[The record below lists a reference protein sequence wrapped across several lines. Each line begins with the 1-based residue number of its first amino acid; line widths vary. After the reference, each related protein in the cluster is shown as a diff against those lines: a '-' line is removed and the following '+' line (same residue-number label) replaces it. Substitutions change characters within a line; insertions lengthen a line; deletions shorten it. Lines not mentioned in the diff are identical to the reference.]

1 MWKVSFL
8 FGFGHYPHH
17 EESNMRLAYIACFAS
32 IIVLSGCATP
42 EHTATA
48 PDKQPAYRRFENI
61 QYRWEDRGVEVS
73 FYRQAP
79 GDAWTVS
86 LQDCWSVFERSGES
100 KVWDHSSSS
109 CSTEECVKMLD
120 QALTQFEAEKPNAKL
135 DSLEIEMQVNREIWG
150 EVLDGLRPTLAAI
163 HEVKTSN
170 RADVPREVENKIVDV
185 LNRSATVAA
194 IKNVLA
200 RHGIKVQ
207 YVRIIGQTIFKDS
220 LTGKAW
226 SDIGN
231 LPGLGI
237 LFPGDFQLAI
247 KAQ

>member
-1 MWKVSFL
+1 
-8 FGFGHYPHH
+8 
-17 EESNMRLAYIACFAS
+17 
-32 IIVLSGCATP
+32 
-42 EHTATA
+42 
-48 PDKQPAYRRFENI
+48 
-61 QYRWEDRGVEVS
+61 
-73 FYRQAP
+73 
-79 GDAWTVS
+79 
-86 LQDCWSVFERSGES
+86 
-100 KVWDHSSSS
+100 
-109 CSTEECVKMLD
+109 MLD

>member
-1 MWKVSFL
+1 MAL
-8 FGFGHYPHH
+8 
-17 EESNMRLAYIACFAS
+17 N
-32 IIVLSGCATP
+32 GCAVP
-42 EHTATA
+42 ERTATA
-48 PDKQPAYRRFENI
+48 PDKQSAYRRSENI
-61 QYRWEDRGVEVS
+61 HYTWEGRGVQVA
-73 FYRQAP
+73 FDRINLN
-79 GDAWTVS
+79 DAWIIS
-86 LQDCWSVFERSGES
+86 LQDSWSVFERSGEG
-100 KVWDHSSSS
+100 KVWDQSTSS

-135 DSLEIEMQVNREIWG
+135 DSLEVEMQVDREIWG

-170 RADVPREVENKIVDV
+170 RADVPREVEDKIVDV
-185 LNRSATVAA
+185 LNRSAATAA

-207 YVRIIGQTIFKDS
+207 YLHITGQTIFKDS
-220 LTGKAW
+220 LTGKEW
-226 SDIGN
+226 SDIRN

-237 LFPGDFQLAI
+237 LFPGTFELVI